1 MTRSTVSLKDRHI
14 LRRLGA
20 ELAEAAADPVNEE
33 RREIHRRVDRMEPG
47 RPSITI
53 IQEPWNELNVGG
65 ELDPRCEDDF
75 LRGIEREIRMTLYKW
90 RHHPGDMVVE
100 AAVGVARCVQDTG
113 FGIAEDVDIVRTDAD
128 SDVVS
133 RHFHIQ
139 VRDEADIAKIKTPRV
154 SHDAAATQERYEK
167 AASAFDGV
175 LKVNLYTPA
184 PFGWFAPWD
193 EIVRL
198 TGVEEVLTDMIDRPE
213 YVHKLVSHFV
223 DCWLARLDQYES
235 QGLLD
240 TPASEMTV
248 SGAAQIFSE
257 VSPAMHDEF
266 ALQHEARY
274 YRRFKRV
281 HYGCCEPLH
290 HKVEIC
296 ARRLPNMY
304 QISMSPWVDF
314 AVGARNVGRRFI
326 FGWRPN
332 PAFLAMERWDP
343 DLVRRDLADKLA
355 IAREHGCT
363 VAIYMKDIS
372 TVRHEPRRLTEW
384 DRIARECV
392 SQ

>member
-1 MTRSTVSLKDRHI
+1 MTIAKTALKDRDI

-20 ELAEAAADPVNEE
+20 ELAEAAADPVNEA

-47 RPSITI
+47 RPSIMFY
-53 IQEPWNELNVGG
+53 QEPWNELNVGG
-65 ELDPRCEDDF
+65 VLDPRCEDPF
-75 LRGIEREIRMTLYKW
+75 LRGLERGIRMTLYKW
-90 RHHPGDMVVE
+90 RNHPGDLVVE
-100 AAVGVARCVQDTG
+100 AAVDVARCVQDTG
-113 FGIAEDVDIVRTDAD
+113 FGISEDVDIQRTDAD

-133 RHFHIQ
+133 RHFKIQ
-139 VRDEADIAKIKTPRV
+139 IRDEADIAKIKTPRV

-167 AASAFDGV
+167 VASVFDGV
-175 LKVNLYTPA
+175 LKVNLCTAA

-213 YVHKLVSHFV
+213 YVHKLVGHFV

-240 TPASEMTV
+240 TPASEMMV
-248 SGAAQIFSE
+248 GGAAQIFSE

-274 YRRFKRV
+274 YRHFKRV

-290 HKVEIC
+290 HKVDIC

-304 QISMSPWVDF
+304 QISMSPWANF
-314 AVGARNVGRRFI
+314 AVGARSVGRRFI
-326 FGWRPN
+326 IGWRPN
-332 PAFLAMERWDP
+332 PAFLAMDRWDP
-343 DLVRRDLADKLA
+343 DLVRRDIMEKLA

-363 VAIYMKDIS
+363 VAIWVKDLS
-372 TVRHEPRRLTEW
+372 TVRHEPWRLTEW
-384 DRIARECV
+384 DRIAKECV
-392 SQ
+392 SG

>member
-1 MTRSTVSLKDRHI
+1 MTRSTISSKDRDI

-65 ELDPRCEDDF
+65 ELDPCCTDDF
-75 LRGIEREIRMTLYKW
+75 LRGIERELRMTLYKW

-100 AAVGVARCVQDTG
+100 AAVGVGRCVQDTG
-113 FGIAEDVDIVRTDAD
+113 FGIAENVDIVRTDAD

-139 VRDEADIAKIKTPRV
+139 IREEADIAKIKTPRV

-167 AASAFDGV
+167 AASAFDGA
-175 LKVNLYTPA
+175 LKVNLYTPD

-235 QGLLD
+235 PWRKILMGDGMNVSFGRYSVWKWYPMALD
-240 TPASEMTV
+240 YCPDPRHLDGAQFIMVDGHIERFDMTQKPYNLYDP
-248 SGAAQIFSE
+248 GT
-257 VSPAMHDEF
+257 
-266 ALQHEARY
+266 
-274 YRRFKRV
+274 
-281 HYGCCEPLH
+281 
-290 HKVEIC
+290 
-296 ARRLPNMY
+296 
-304 QISMSPWVDF
+304 
-314 AVGARNVGRRFI
+314 
-326 FGWRPN
+326 
-332 PAFLAMERWDP
+332 WDP
-343 DLVRRDLADKLA
+343 N
-355 IAREHGCT
+355 G
-363 VAIYMKDIS
+363 
-372 TVRHEPRRLTEW
+372 
-384 DRIARECV
+384 
-392 SQ
+392 